1 MALSSFYALAR
12 VISGNI
18 QLGYGACSIWNEA
31 ESVLRGRGFTLDDVK
46 LTLACTPMKEM
57 LQRQFGLTFTATAI
71 DKELITDSDN
81 YACTFTQSW
90 QVDFRTFLRTTNEM
104 SGC

>member
-1 MALSSFYALAR
+1 MAR
-12 VISGNI
+12 VWSFNVLCFSPGNI

-81 YACTFTQSW
+81 YACTFTQSF
-90 QVDFRTFLRTTNEM
+90 QNVPSTR
-104 SGC
+104 